1 MTVRKVAVE
10 LPFKKET
17 PGALLYALPDQRA
30 TIVSNV
36 YVRKDK
42 LREAGYTGSWPTE
55 ITVTVE
61 VHQP

>member
-1 MTVRKVAVE
+1 MVTAVQVT
-10 LPFKKET
+10 LPFKKAT
-17 PGALLYALPDQRA
+17 KGALLYALNDQRN

-42 LREAGYTGSWPTE
+42 LRDAGFTGDWPAE

-61 VHQP
+61 VNQP

>member
-1 MTVRKVAVE
+1 MTVKAVTVA

-17 PGALLYALPDQRA
+17 PGALLYALADQRN

-42 LREAGYTGSWPTE
+42 LREAGYTGAWPSE
-55 ITVTVE
+55 INVTVE
-61 VHQP
+61 VSQP